1 MYDLKSPQ
9 KNINARIARRFLTQ
23 YLDIEKM
30 AILYIHKILAQLEKE
45 NVFLIN
51 FAVSLMCCNR
61 VLLCK
66 TAAVAD

>member
-9 KNINARIARRFLTQ
+9 KNINARIARRFLTK

-51 FAVSLMCCNR
+51 
-61 VLLCK
+61 LLL
-66 TAAVAD
+66 A